1 MSTAI
6 TLGPATLYLGDAAE
20 VVPTLDPVDL
30 LATDPPWLI
39 SQASHGRRQATT
51 MPAFGVIHGDRP
63 GEVDVPAILT
73 AAVRRLR
80 DHRHVY
86 VFGPAHLLAPVPQL
100 STPREL
106 IWDKEMHGGGDLTTP
121 WGPGH
126 EPISFA
132 VRSQRTSAKSEGAFA
147 ARMRQSSV
155 LRGAR
160 ANAAGTVRH
169 PHEKS
174 VEVMRRIVEASS
186 NLGDTVLDP
195 FMGSGTTIVAALLE
209 GRRAIGV
216 EVDERYFNVAVERV
230 QRILPTLRQLERA

>member
-1 MSTAI
+1 MKSVA
-6 TLGPATLYLGDAAE
+6 LGPATLYLGDAAE
-20 VVPTLDPVDL
+20 IVPTLESVDL

-39 SQASHGRRQATT
+39 AQQSHGRRKGDL
-51 MPAFGVIHGDRP
+51 FGVIHGDR
-63 GEVDVPAILT
+63 GEVDVPSILT
-73 AAVRRLR
+73 ASVRRLR
-80 DHRHVY
+80 DHRHLY
-86 VFGPAHLLAPVPQL
+86 VFGPAHLLELVPQI

-132 VRSQRTSAKSEGAFA
+132 VRSQRTTAKTEGVFA

-160 ANAAGTVRH
+160 ANAAGTTRH

-174 VEVMRRIVEASS
+174 LEVMRRIVEASS
-186 NLGDTVLDP
+186 NLGDLVLDP

-209 GRRAIGV
+209 GRRAIGI
-216 EVDERYFNVAVERV
+216 EIDERWFDVAVERV
-230 QRILPTLRQLERA
+230 QRILPMLRQLESA